1 MSFQAGITVDC
12 IAAPIIERMSPAIQA
27 VFFDVD
33 FTLIYPGPMFQGVG
47 YRESCERHG
56 IAVDEARYDAA
67 VRAALASL
75 DHEQVVYDHEIFI
88 RYTRR
93 IIEGM
98 GGTGERVDAC
108 AREMYLE
115 WASCHHFHLYDDA
128 EAVLRELAARQLK
141 IGLISNSHRS
151 MDEFVEHFRLQGL
164 VAAAVSSA
172 DHGYLKPHP
181 SIFEAALTQ
190 AGVEARASLMV
201 GDSIEH
207 DVHGARAVG
216 MRGVL
221 LHRGD
226 GPLPEV
232 DVPVIR
238 NLTDLP
244 ALL

>member
-1 MSFQAGITVDC
+1 
-12 IAAPIIERMSPAIQA
+12 MSPATEA

-33 FTLIYPGPMFQGVG
+33 FTLIYPGPMFQAVG
-47 YRESCERHG
+47 YRAASARHG
-56 IAVDEARYDAA
+56 ITVDEARYDAA
-67 VRAALASL
+67 VREALSKL
-75 DHEQVVYDHEIFI
+75 DHEQVVYDDEIFI
-88 RYTRR
+88 RYTRH

-98 GGTGERVDAC
+98 GGAGDRVDAC
-108 AREMYLE
+108 AREMYRA
-115 WASCHHFHLYDDA
+115 WAACHHFHMYDEV
-128 EAVLRELAARQLK
+128 EAVLRELVARNLK

-151 MDEFVEHFRLQGL
+151 MDEFIDHFCLQGM

-181 SIFEAALTQ
+181 SIFEAALSQ
-190 AGVEARASLMV
+190 AQVDARAGLMV
-201 GDSIEH
+201 GDSVAH
-207 DVHGARAVG
+207 DVEGARRVG

-221 LHRGD
+221 LHRGS
-226 GPLPEV
+226 GPPPEVHV

>member
-1 MSFQAGITVDC
+1 
-12 IAAPIIERMSPAIQA
+12 MSPAIQA

-75 DHEQVVYDHEIFI
+75 DHEQVVYDDEIFI

-98 GGTGERVDAC
+98 GGSGDHVDAC

-115 WASCHHFHLYDDA
+115 WASCHHFHLYDEA

-172 DHGYLKPHP
+172 DHGFLKPHP
-181 SIFEAALTQ
+181 SIFEAALSQ

-201 GDSIEH
+201 GDSLAH
-207 DVHGARAVG
+207 DVEGARAVG

-221 LHRGD
+221 LHRGN
-226 GPLPEV
+226 GPLPDV

>member
-1 MSFQAGITVDC
+1 
-12 IAAPIIERMSPAIQA
+12 MSPAIQA

-75 DHEQVVYDHEIFI
+75 DHEQVVYDDEIFI

-98 GGTGERVDAC
+98 GGSGEHVDAC

-115 WASCHHFHLYDDA
+115 WAACHHFHLYDDA

-151 MDEFVEHFRLQGL
+151 LDDFVEHFQLHGL

-172 DHGYLKPHP
+172 EHGYLKPHP
-181 SIFEAALTQ
+181 SIFEAALSQ

-201 GDSIEH
+201 GDSLTH
-207 DVHGARAVG
+207 DVQGARAVG

-221 LHRGD
+221 LHRHE
-226 GPLPEV
+226 GPLPDV

-244 ALL
+244 PLL

>member
-1 MSFQAGITVDC
+1 
-12 IAAPIIERMSPAIQA
+12 MSPALQA

-75 DHEQVVYDHEIFI
+75 DHEQVVYDDEIFI

-98 GGTGERVDAC
+98 GGSGDRVDAC

-115 WASCHHFHLYDDA
+115 WASCHHFHLYDEA

-172 DHGYLKPHP
+172 DHGFLKPHP
-181 SIFEAALTQ
+181 SIFEAALSQ

-201 GDSIEH
+201 GDSLAH
-207 DVHGARAVG
+207 DVEGARAVG

-221 LHRGD
+221 LHRGN
-226 GPLPEV
+226 GPLPDV

>member
-1 MSFQAGITVDC
+1 
-12 IAAPIIERMSPAIQA
+12 MSPAVRA

-75 DHEQVVYDHEIFI
+75 DHEQVVYDDEIFI

-98 GGTGERVDAC
+98 GGSGDRVDAC

-115 WASCHHFHLYDDA
+115 WASCHHFHLYDEA

-172 DHGYLKPHP
+172 DHGFLKPHP
-181 SIFEAALTQ
+181 SIFEAALSQ

-201 GDSIEH
+201 GDSLAH
-207 DVHGARAVG
+207 DVEGARAVG

-221 LHRGD
+221 LHRGN
-226 GPLPEV
+226 GPLPDV

>member
-1 MSFQAGITVDC
+1 
-12 IAAPIIERMSPAIQA
+12 MSPAIQA

-56 IAVDEARYDAA
+56 IAVDEARYAVA
-67 VRAALASL
+67 VRDALASL
-75 DHEQVVYDHEIFI
+75 DPAQVVYDDEIFI

-190 AGVEARASLMV
+190 AGVQARASLMV
-201 GDSIEH
+201 GDSLTH
-207 DVHGARAVG
+207 DVHGACAVG

-221 LHRGD
+221 LHRHE
-226 GPLPEV
+226 GPLPDV

-244 ALL
+244 PLL

>member
-1 MSFQAGITVDC
+1 
-12 IAAPIIERMSPAIQA
+12 MSPAIQA

-75 DHEQVVYDHEIFI
+75 DHEQVVYDDEIFV

-98 GGTGERVDAC
+98 DGTGEHVDAC

-201 GDSIEH
+201 GDSLTH

-221 LHRGD
+221 LHRHE
-226 GPLPEV
+226 GPLPDV

-244 ALL
+244 PLL

>member
-1 MSFQAGITVDC
+1 
-12 IAAPIIERMSPAIQA
+12 MSPVIQA

-75 DHEQVVYDHEIFI
+75 DHEQVVYDDEIFI

-98 GGTGERVDAC
+98 GGSGDHVDAC

-115 WASCHHFHLYDDA
+115 WASCHHFHLYDEA

-172 DHGYLKPHP
+172 DHGFLKPHP
-181 SIFEAALTQ
+181 SIFEAALSQ

-201 GDSIEH
+201 GDSLAH
-207 DVHGARAVG
+207 DVEGARAVG

-221 LHRGD
+221 LHRGN
-226 GPLPEV
+226 GPLPDV

>member
-1 MSFQAGITVDC
+1 
-12 IAAPIIERMSPAIQA
+12 MSPAIQA

-75 DHEQVVYDHEIFI
+75 DHEQVVYDDEIFI

-115 WASCHHFHLYDDA
+115 WASCHHFHLYDEA

-151 MDEFVEHFRLQGL
+151 MHEFVEHFRLQGL

-172 DHGYLKPHP
+172 DHGFLKPHP
-181 SIFEAALTQ
+181 SIFEAALSQ

-201 GDSIEH
+201 GDSLAH
-207 DVHGARAVG
+207 DVEGARAVG

-221 LHRGD
+221 LHRGN
-226 GPLPEV
+226 GPLPDV

>member
-1 MSFQAGITVDC
+1 
-12 IAAPIIERMSPAIQA
+12 MSPAIQA

-56 IAVDEARYDAA
+56 IAVDETRYERA
-67 VRAALASL
+67 VREALASL
-75 DHEQVVYDHEIFI
+75 DHEQVVYDDEIFI

-98 GGTGERVDAC
+98 GGSGEHVDAC

-115 WASCHHFHLYDDA
+115 WAACHHFHLYDDA

-151 MDEFVEHFRLQGL
+151 LDDFVEHFQLHGL

-172 DHGYLKPHP
+172 EHGYLKPHP
-181 SIFEAALTQ
+181 SIFEAALSQ

-201 GDSIEH
+201 GDSLTH
-207 DVHGARAVG
+207 DVQGARAVG

-221 LHRGD
+221 LHRHE
-226 GPLPEV
+226 GPLPDV

-244 ALL
+244 PLL

>member
-1 MSFQAGITVDC
+1 
-12 IAAPIIERMSPAIQA
+12 MSPAIQA

-75 DHEQVVYDHEIFI
+75 DHEQVVYDDEIFI

-98 GGTGERVDAC
+98 GGSGDRVDAC

-115 WASCHHFHLYDDA
+115 WASCHHFHLYDEA

-172 DHGYLKPHP
+172 DHGFLKPHP
-181 SIFEAALTQ
+181 SIFEAALSQ

-201 GDSIEH
+201 GDSLAH
-207 DVHGARAVG
+207 DVEGARAVG

-221 LHRGD
+221 LHRGN
-226 GPLPEV
+226 GPLPDV

>member
-1 MSFQAGITVDC
+1 
-12 IAAPIIERMSPAIQA
+12 MSPAIQA

-75 DHEQVVYDHEIFI
+75 DHEQVVYDDEIFI

-98 GGTGERVDAC
+98 GGSGDRVEAC

-115 WASCHHFHLYDDA
+115 WASCHHFHLYDEA
-128 EAVLRELAARQLK
+128 AAVLRELAARQLK

-172 DHGYLKPHP
+172 DHGFLKPHP
-181 SIFEAALTQ
+181 SIFEAALSQ

-201 GDSIEH
+201 GDSLAH
-207 DVHGARAVG
+207 DVEGARAVG

-221 LHRGD
+221 LHRGN
-226 GPLPEV
+226 GPLPDV